1 MGNIDN
7 QRAGAAGPAPQRR
20 KLANLCF
27 VLCNL
32 TLLYRLLCYI
42 PELSVPYLPVVSL
55 WFLPYLFLGVGAY
68 LLFAVPGRE
77 TYNQKTSNILFI
89 LAAIFFLLPRLV
101 SMASGQPFG
110 LTELAFCTALTYLAL
125 GFGCFVRFLEYDR
138 LMKMSCWFM
147 IVPGIFLGLMI
158 VYHPIEALAVG
169 IVLVVAL
176 AIFFGRLKYK
186 YGMTKK
192 QKDMIKGAVVGSF
205 IAGDGGAVVGAM
217 VAKEKH
223 EGASSDP
230 FGASIPSAAKDMVKG
245 AAIGSIVAGDGGAI
259 AGAMIAKEKHN
270 QKNSK

>member
-27 VLCNL
+27 VLSNL

-55 WFLPYLFLGVGAY
+55 WFLPYLFWGVGAY

-89 LAAIFFLLPRLV
+89 IAAIFFLLPRLWG
-101 SMASGQPFG
+101 MLSGQPFS

-176 AIFFGRLKYK
+176 AIFFGRLK
-186 YGMTKK
+186 
-192 QKDMIKGAVVGSF
+192 ILL
-205 IAGDGGAVVGAM
+205 
-217 VAKEKH
+217 
-223 EGASSDP
+223 
-230 FGASIPSAAKDMVKG
+230 
-245 AAIGSIVAGDGGAI
+245 IGSENVILIFSQFFADKGQSAVSYSFRYGRQEKAVFLGTLGGFDIIHI
-259 AGAMIAKEKHN
+259 AN
-270 QKNSK
+270 PFDT